1 MGLEISE
8 IEGDAIL
15 FYKFGDPPDLKELY
29 KQVQKMFCAFH
40 QNIIAYDSHRFCQ
53 CRGCTSAVDLTLKI
67 VTHYGE
73 FTDYH
78 VKNFKKLI
86 GKDVIVAHQLLK
98 NQIEKHEYWLVT
110 KKLLQ
115 HTPTH
120 PEQWL
125 SWNSSV
131 KETESGE
138 IPFQYTPLSELKN
151 NLVPEPIAQADLQT
165 KVKMITV
172 CREYEAG
179 IINLFHAVGDFQ
191 FRSRWF
197 EGLDSVEEVN
207 HFLPR
212 VGMRCRYK
220 FRDGQAAIYTS
231 SYSYHP
237 DRIEFTETDEI
248 TKSSTNYLLEK
259 QMSNRTK
266 LTIEFYIKGNIAAQ
280 FIFGLAKKKKLES
293 TLQKSMLNLEEL
305 VKEINI
311 PDEVL

>member
-1 MGLEISE
+1 MQNT
-8 IEGDAIL
+8 
-15 FYKFGDPPDLKELY
+15 PP
-29 KQVQKMFCAFH
+29 
-40 QNIIAYDSHRFCQ
+40 
-53 CRGCTSAVDLTLKI
+53 VDL
-67 VTHYGE
+67 
-73 FTDYH
+73 
-78 VKNFKKLI
+78 
-86 GKDVIVAHQLLK
+86 
-98 NQIEKHEYWLVT
+98 
-110 KKLLQ
+110 
-115 HTPTH
+115 
-120 PEQWL
+120 EQWL
-125 SWNSSV
+125 NWDSSV

-138 IPFQYTPLSELKN
+138 IPFHYTPLSELKN
-151 NLVPEPIAQADLQT
+151 EIVPELIPQPDLQT

-172 CREYEAG
+172 CKEYEAD

-220 FRDGQAAIYTS
+220 FRGGQTAIYTS

-259 QMSNRTK
+259 EDNNRTK
-266 LTIEFYIKGNIAAQ
+266 LTIEFYIKRNMAAQ
-280 FIFGLAKKKKLES
+280 FTFGLTKKKKMES
-293 TLQKSMLNLEEL
+293 TFRKSMLNLEGL
-305 VKEINI
+305 VKKIDL